1 MTKQTIQDY
10 YNRSQDCCNKGQI
23 KVKPTEKKA
32 GRVGEHWAELV
43 EKQWGNL
50 ANVIGPS
57 VFANWLLFKLI
68 FYPPIGSE
76 RQLLSL
82 DGIAKTWS
90 SDPLDIH
97 SWVIILARD
106 WRKI

>member
-10 YNRSQDCCNKGQI
+10 YNSQYCNKGQI
-23 KVKPTEKKA
+23 KVNPTENKV
-32 GRVGEHWAELV
+32 GRVGKHWAELV
-43 EKQWGNL
+43 EKYQGKL
-50 ANVIGPS
+50 ANVIGTS

-76 RQLLSL
+76 KQQLSL

-97 SWVIILARD
+97 SWVTILARD